1 MRLLS
6 GFSFS
11 FLLAL
16 TIIGYVSA
24 EKERSTYIIHMD
36 KSHMPKI
43 FTGPHHWYSST
54 VDSIKTASPAT
65 SDGHQSP
72 ARVLYTYNNAV
83 HGFSAVLSKDEME
96 TVKKSPG
103 FLSAY
108 GDKQVTVHTTHTFE
122 FLSLNPVTGLWPA
135 SNYGKDVIIGVIDS
149 GVWPESKSYHD
160 EGMTAVPSKWKG
172 TCEAGQEFNSSLCNL
187 KLIGARYFN
196 KGVIAANPNVTIS
209 MNSARDSSGHGTHTS
224 SIAAGNYV
232 AEASYFG
239 YATGTARGVAPK
251 ARLAIYKATWDE
263 GQYASDV
270 IAGIDAAVSDGVDVL
285 SISLGLRFSTPLY
298 EDPVAVASFGA
309 MEKGVFVSASAG
321 NNGYATGRVRNSRIS
336 NGTPWVTTVG
346 AGSVDRWFSGTL
358 TLGNGLTING
368 WSMLPARAI
377 VKDVE
382 LYYNESMSP
391 CESTDLFDSL
401 NTGSR
406 IVICENKQ
414 QTEVYFDMNSIAN
427 SAARSVAA
435 AIFESHWPLTDDH
448 YFESRN
454 FPFPGVVISSED
466 MKSVIEYA
474 KLGFTSRASIS
485 FQETAVGTTRAPA
498 VASYTSRGPSR
509 SYPGILKPDIMAPG
523 TLVLA
528 SWSPVQFATTL
539 RGILLASDFN
549 ILSGSSRAAAH
560 VAGVAAMLKGV
571 HPGWSPA
578 AIRSAMMT
586 TANPLDSTR
595 NPIRDNAYN
604 GAVASPIAMGAGQI
618 DPNRALDPGLVYDAA
633 PQDYANILCSINY
646 TASQIMTITRSKGYN
661 CSNPSSDLNYPSF
674 IALYNI
680 GEVGR
685 FVRKFERTLTN
696 VGRGGGTYKANVTS
710 PEGTTVR
717 VSPKTLV
724 FSKINDKKTYS
735 LTINYRGLDNR
746 LSISGSIV
754 WVEEKGKHTV
764 RSPIVVALKYELHE
778 V

>member
-1 MRLLS
+1 
-6 GFSFS
+6 
-11 FLLAL
+11 
-16 TIIGYVSA
+16 
-24 EKERSTYIIHMD
+24 MD
-36 KSHMPKI
+36 KSHMPKV

-72 ARVLYTYNNAV
+72 ARVLYTYDNAV
-83 HGFSAVLSKDEME
+83 HGFSAVLSKDDME

-108 GDKQVTVHTTHTFE
+108 GDKQVTVDTTHTFE

-135 SNYGKDVIIGVIDS
+135 SNYGKDIIIGVIDS
-149 GVWPESKSYHD
+149 GVVQQ
-160 EGMTAVPSKWKG
+160 G
-172 TCEAGQEFNSSLCNL
+172 
-187 KLIGARYFN
+187 
-196 KGVIAANPNVTIS
+196 
-209 MNSARDSSGHGTHTS
+209 RDSCKSQHNNQHELRNGHPRPRDPHFLHRRRQLRS
-224 SIAAGNYV
+224 RSLLLRLRDR
-232 AEASYFG
+232 
-239 YATGTARGVAPK
+239 TARGIAPK

-270 IAGIDAAVSDGVDVL
+270 IAGIDAAVLDGVDVL

-298 EDPVAVASFGA
+298 KDPVAVASFGA
-309 MEKGVFVSASAG
+309 IEKGVFVPASAG

-358 TLGNGLTING
+358 TLGNGLTITG

-377 VKDVE
+377 VKNVE

-391 CESTDLFDSL
+391 CESTELFDSL
-401 NTGSR
+401 NTGPR

-414 QTEVYFDMNSIAN
+414 QTEVSSDMGSIAN

-435 AIFESHWPLTDDH
+435 AIFESHWALTDDY
-448 YFESRN
+448 YFESRD
-454 FPFPGVVISSED
+454 FPFPGVIISSED

-485 FQETAVGTTRAPA
+485 FQETRVGTTRAPA
-498 VASYTSRGPSR
+498 VPSYTSRGPSR

-595 NPIRDNAYN
+595 NPIQDNAYN

-646 TASQIMTITRSKGYN
+646 TASHIMTITRSKGYN

-685 FVRKFERTLTN
+685 FVQKFERTLTN
-696 VGRGGGTYKANVTS
+696 VGRVGGRT
-710 PEGTTVR
+710 R
-717 VSPKTLV
+717 
-724 FSKINDKKTYS
+724 
-735 LTINYRGLDNR
+735 LT
-746 LSISGSIV
+746 
-754 WVEEKGKHTV
+754 
-764 RSPIVVALKYELHE
+764 
-778 V
+778 